1 MLSSVNNPDT
11 IPEHDLFDAL
21 QQFVTV
27 PVVPGWGDC
36 QAVRPSISAGEMSR
50 VWQSSRAIFNVGSQR
65 LWI

>member
-1 MLSSVNNPDT
+1 MHSSENNPDT
-11 IPEHDLFDAL
+11 IPENDLFDAL

-27 PVVPGWGDC
+27 PVAAVGEDY

-50 VWQSSRAIFNVGSQR
+50 VWHSLRAIFNVGSQR